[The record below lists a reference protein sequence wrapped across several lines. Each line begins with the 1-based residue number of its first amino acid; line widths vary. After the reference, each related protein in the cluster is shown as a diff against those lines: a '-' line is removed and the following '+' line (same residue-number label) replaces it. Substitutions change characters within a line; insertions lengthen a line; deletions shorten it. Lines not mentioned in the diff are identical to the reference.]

1 MGRLAHHQPFPDRA
15 GEPYTSL
22 GLEVYSFSY
31 ELHSPTPELVESAGG
46 MYVQEDGWVG
56 GFYVENPFVV
66 FLNDGNGEPT
76 LLDAQIPSDVGREM
90 TSPLFAAAVAQI
102 AMDNGLLS
110 PSEVDA
116 RTLLSDFSANG
127 ISFLNTI
134 GTYPAAERTAVIEAL
149 ASFHNQG
156 LFDEEGDLRHTMQNI
171 AWSQR
176 SLTEAGAGAWRE
188 LLERTGISPGGIG
201 GSYSDLDEAILQ
213 SILDHRQNASAH
225 KDDFYAA
232 AYDVLDTRPLR
243 QYLHGVSLCC
253 IRLL

>member
-1 MGRLAHHQPFPDRA
+1 M
-15 GEPYTSL
+15 
-22 GLEVYSFSY
+22 
-31 ELHSPTPELVESAGG
+31 
-46 MYVQEDGWVG
+46 G

-116 RTLLSDFSANG
+116 RTLLDSFCSNG
-127 ISFLNTI
+127 FSFLNTV
-134 GTYPAAERTAVIEAL
+134 GTYPAAERTAMIEAL

-156 LFDEEGDLRHTMQNI
+156 LFDEEGDLRHTMQNV

-188 LLERTGISPGGIG
+188 LLERTGISPGGITPDG
-201 GSYSDLDEAILQ
+201 MFSLDACRCIGACGLAPVMTINDEVYGKLLPDDVDEIL
-213 SILDHRQNASAH
+213 A
-225 KDDFYAA
+225 KYE
-232 AYDVLDTRPLR
+232 
-243 QYLHGVSLCC
+243 
-253 IRLL
+253 